1 DRPRRSANRRS
12 NSRSGIPPVSSP
24 RRSASAPGSSRKS
37 RLTASSSSPLSR
49 QNSAKLSQTEVVST
63 PPKSTRRPVWVP
75 SARIGFAVMGDE
87 AIGEAVVAR
96 CADEAVNGAPF
107 YVMEFVEGPILRSRA
122 DAEGIF
128 EESERAAIGER
139 VVDTLVAIHAV
150 DPDEVGLGELGRRQD
165 YVARQLR
172 RWQ

>member
-75 SARIGFAVMGDE
+75 SARIGFAAMGDE
-87 AIGEAVVAR
+87 AIGEDDAASDGR
-96 CADEAVNGAPF
+96 DEAIDASSVEAWF
-107 YVMEFVEGPILRSRA
+107 AEQVEGAEPPLRFERISGGRSNLTYRVS
-122 DAEGIF
+122 DAG
-128 EESERAAIGER
+128 
-139 VVDTLVAIHAV
+139 
-150 DPDEVGLGELGRRQD
+150 GRSW
-165 YVARQLR
+165 ALR
-172 RWQ
+172 RPPLGKR